1 MDKRSST
8 EFVQHNTE
16 STEKTEQFFQIQN
29 ETTTKQQKRMITINE
44 TFDMFVYRMVKSLIR
59 LDK

>member
-8 EFVQHNTE
+8 EFVQRNTE

-29 ETTTKQQKRMITINE
+29 ETTTKQQKRMIT
-44 TFDMFVYRMVKSLIR
+44 TRG
-59 LDK
+59 